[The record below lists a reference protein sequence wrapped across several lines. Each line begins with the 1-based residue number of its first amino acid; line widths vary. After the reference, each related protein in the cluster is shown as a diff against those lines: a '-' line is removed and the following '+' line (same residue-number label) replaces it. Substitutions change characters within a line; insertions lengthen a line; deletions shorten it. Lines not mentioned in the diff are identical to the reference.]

1 MSKPGSGSSG
11 LGPNS
16 AVFGFN
22 AGLRGSMIRG
32 TGSPGP
38 RGASRPYSGV
48 SGRLVEAGKS
58 SAGRPA
64 PALSGRVYR
73 EGRFEIRKIHD
84 KRVGRNADRGQV
96 WEVSDG
102 NETAKA
108 YSLESAREMA
118 RHMASVSKSERDAK
132 REAMLAQLRNK

>member
-32 TGSPGP
+32 TGSPGS

-73 EGRFEIRKIHD
+73 EGRFEITKIHD
-84 KRVGRNADRGQV
+84 KRVGRNPDRGQV
-96 WEVSDG
+96 WKISDG
-102 NETAKA
+102 VETAHA
-108 YSLESAREMA
+108 YSLQSARQMA
-118 RHMASVSKSERDAK
+118 QHMISTPKAERDKKKNALL
-132 REAMLAQLRNK
+132 EQLRDK